1 LEIDGMTFSLSA
13 IISEIFVD
21 RCRMA
26 QEGEGDNRS
35 VMPLDA
41 LGGTRNT
48 ILDVE
53 TDEFWSARD

>member
-1 LEIDGMTFSLSA
+1 MTFSLSA

-35 VMPLDA
+35 VVPLDA